1 MITYG
6 IILSL
11 CNLEATVEG
20 MSEYSAIWHLL
31 FLKKLQKKGKNKIKC
46 QMALNSGTKVK
57 WSHEL
62 KNPKSSHKGK
72 TIAIIV

>member
-46 QMALNSGTKVK
+46 QMALNSGTKDIDGNSINHLGLV
-57 WSHEL
+57 
-62 KNPKSSHKGK
+62 
-72 TIAIIV
+72 IDMI